1 MKFLKDERIEREDG
15 EVKLTIK
22 PVTTSQQAHL
32 LELGLRGGIKQRI
45 ELTRW
50 CLLNCIEKISIAGA
64 EYRPAQ
70 LAEQAN
76 LDDDGTMAVMMK
88 VGAMVCDVAWP
99 SGDDVK
105 KS

>member
-22 PVTTSQQAHL
+22 PVTTSQQARL
-32 LELGLRGGIKQRI
+32 MELGSLAGPSPRI

-50 CLLNCIEKISIAGA
+50 CLKNLVEKVSIGGA
-64 EYRPAQ
+64 EFDPAQ
-70 LAEQAN
+70 LA
-76 LDDDGTMAVMMK
+76 DGADLSDQDTYLVMLK
-88 VGAMVCDVAWP
+88 IGALVCNASVP

-105 KS
+105 K